1 MILETISYL
10 TSQIPPTIG
19 IHLFI
24 LIGFLFAFVLL
35 GGIIYLTIHENAKSY
50 QAFYTAYFGLFCGSW
65 CASIIINCIQEMGIT
80 ILPYPITMPDILI
93 IGTLCAAALYGAT
106 LIYNK
111 KHWGQYYPW
120 YYITEKRK

>member
-1 MILETISYL
+1 MILETIGL
-10 TSQIPPTIG
+10 IFTQIPDAFWP
-19 IHLFI
+19 HLALLIFGFTLFG
-24 LIGFLFAFVLL
+24 LIGGVIY
-35 GGIIYLTIHENAKSY
+35 IIMHDNTKSY
-50 QAFYTAYFGLFCGSW
+50 PAFYTAYFGLFCGSG
-65 CASIIINCIQEMGIT
+65 CLTLIINYLSELGIIT
-80 ILPYPITMPDILI
+80 LPYPITSPDILI